1 MLNNNDI
8 GFEREYFFDK
18 KYFLDFYIVV
28 NGEKIDLEIDGKQHL
43 REEHIEHD
51 EIRDEYIKSKGLYV
65 YRILWNEINSDAG
78 KLLMKEKIDNFLIY
92 YNELKTGR
100 RE

>member
-1 MLNNNDI
+1 MEVIKL
-8 GFEREYFFDK
+8 
-18 KYFLDFYIVV
+18 
-28 NGEKIDLEIDGKQHL
+28 
-43 REEHIEHD
+43 
-51 EIRDEYIKSKGLYV
+51 RDEYIKSKGLHV
-65 YRILWNEINSDAG
+65 YRIPWNEINSDSG